1 MNAAS
6 TSSGSLWW
14 QGHPETVLPYVKGWL
29 TALTSNQF
37 PVFSTSTT
45 NWNESAVAGAL
56 GKGGGADVDPA
67 STNGKADYLMVG
79 GHAWSSV
86 ALVMVALGLA
96 HTLA

>member
-1 MNAAS
+1 MGSSWRLNAAS

-37 PVFSTSTT
+37 PVFSTSAT

-56 GKGGGADVDPA
+56 GKGGGADADSA
-67 STNGKADYLMVG
+67 STDGKADYLMV
-79 GHAWSSV
+79 S
-86 ALVMVALGLA
+86 
-96 HTLA
+96 